1 MHAARSMSEQ
11 DTAVV
16 KTRNGSTGM
25 IIGQKLNTANES
37 NNRRQSTGTMKTK
50 KAVVRTVENATRFWQ
65 HSVFERGIATAD
77 VYLLGRQL
85 VTVS

>member
-1 MHAARSMSEQ
+1 M
-11 DTAVV
+11 T
-16 KTRNGSTGM
+16 
-25 IIGQKLNTANES
+25 GQKLNTANES

-50 KAVVRTVENATRFWQ
+50 KAVVSTAKNAK
-65 HSVFERGIATAD
+65 SERGIATAD

>member
-1 MHAARSMSEQ
+1 M
-11 DTAVV
+11 
-16 KTRNGSTGM
+16 
-25 IIGQKLNTANES
+25 IGQKLNTANES

-50 KAVVRTVENATRFWQ
+50 KAVVSTAKNARRLWQ

-85 VTVS
+85 VTLS